1 MNAGLLP
8 RKHLHGLLDTLA
20 PSMRYDGKQEL
31 SAWQAEARAKLAELI
46 GFGEIEKY
54 AVKPVAEIEYDKY
67 SEDLDCR
74 EIRFKVWT
82 EENVAVPCHLCV
94 PKDANG
100 KLPVVITLQGHSR
113 GMHISL
119 SRPKFPGDE
128 QTCHGGDRDFVA
140 RALKEGICGIAMEQR
155 CFGENGGN
163 PETSN
168 PDCREPAMR
177 AILMGRTLVGERVWD
192 IMRLI
197 DVLTTDP
204 FFTEIIDVEKVL
216 CLGNSG
222 GGTATTYAT
231 AMDER
236 IKIGVPSCAVC
247 RYADSIGAM
256 LHCECNYVPYIA
268 NYFDM
273 GDLCA
278 LCAPRGLV
286 VVSGAEDGIFPIAG
300 AKACVDVGREA
311 YKVAGREHAVVHVVG
326 AGGHRF
332 YADDSWPHIHKLLG
346 EL

>member
-1 MNAGLLP
+1 MNIGMLP
-8 RKHLHGLLDTLA
+8 KKHLHSLLDNEVPT
-20 PSMRYDGKQEL
+20 MRWDGKEDITLWQKNAREKLSEL
-31 SAWQAEARAKLAELI
+31 VGLK
-46 GFGEIEKY
+46 EIEKY
-54 AVKPVAEIEYDKY
+54 AVKPEVEIEYDKY

-74 EIRFKVWT
+74 EIRFRVLT
-82 EENVAVPCHLCV
+82 EENVTVPCHLCI

-100 KLPVVITLQGHSR
+100 KLPVVITLQGHSK

-119 SRPKFPGDE
+119 ARPKFPGDE
-128 QTCHGGDRDFVA
+128 ATCHGGDRDFVA
-140 RALKEGICGIAMEQR
+140 RAIKEGVCGIAMEQR
-155 CFGENGGN
+155 CFGENGGH
-163 PETSN
+163 PDSSN

-177 AILMGRTLVGERVWD
+177 AILQGRTLIGERVWD
-192 IMRLI
+192 VMRLI
-197 DVLTTDP
+197 DALEEYFSDIV
-204 FFTEIIDVEKVL
+204 DVDKIM

-268 NYFDM
+268 KYFDM

-278 LCAPRGLV
+278 LCAPRDLI
-286 VVSGAEDGIFPIAG
+286 VVSGVEDGIFPIAG

-311 YKVAGREHAVVHVVG
+311 YKACGREQAIIHVIG
-326 AGGHRF
+326 NGGHRF
-332 YADDSWPHIHKLLG
+332 YADDSWPHIHKALG